1 MKVTGRMDNYEDFLA
16 LFPDK
21 PRHKTGDGWLVI
33 CPAHADH
40 TPSLWITPA
49 KNPDF
54 IADFKCHAGCKSEA
68 VLKAKNLTWA
78 DIRKNGHGSGWDTI
92 NGKPC
97 QPANNTPKQ
106 NQNNVGTL
114 QTSPDNDA
122 STANGLTLAAL
133 ANCQGSCRGYDPT

>member
-1 MKVTGRMDNYEDFLA
+1 MIANGTIKSYADFLA
-16 LFPDK
+16 LFPER
-21 PRHKTGDGWLVI
+21 PRIQAGDGWLVI

-54 IADFKCHAGCKSEA
+54 VADFKCHAGCENAA

-78 DIRKNGHGSGWDTI
+78 DIRQNGHGKGGDSI

-97 QPANNTPKQ
+97 QPANGRLSQ
-106 NQNNVGTL
+106 SIDLFLYGETL
-114 QTSPDNDA
+114 RS
-122 STANGLTLAAL
+122 
-133 ANCQGSCRGYDPT
+133 